1 MRKDLKGA
9 SSMVTKSSKK
19 STGAKRVKVKVPK
32 LKLRKETLKDLS
44 ESDLKKIKGGL
55 FQTQVKI
62 YTKI

>member
-1 MRKDLKGA
+1 
-9 SSMVTKSSKK
+9 MVTKSSKK

-44 ESDLKKIKGGL
+44 ENDLKKVKGGL

>member
-1 MRKDLKGA
+1 
-9 SSMVTKSSKK
+9 MVTKSSKQSTRAKK
-19 STGAKRVKVKVPK
+19 SKVKVPK
-32 LKLRKETLKDLS
+32 LKLKKETVKDLS